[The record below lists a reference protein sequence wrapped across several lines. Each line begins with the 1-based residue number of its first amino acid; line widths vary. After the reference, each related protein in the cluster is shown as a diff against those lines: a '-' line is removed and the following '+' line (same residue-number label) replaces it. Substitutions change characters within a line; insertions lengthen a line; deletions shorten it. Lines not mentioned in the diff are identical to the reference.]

1 MYMYIHKI
9 PWFLFFQRRRD
20 LSRGLHGSA
29 REVGGFLVGLG
40 FRILGLRG
48 VLGFRVLG
56 STQSVLKRVF
66 VIVGV
71 FLGVVLKGS
80 WGLLLWRVL
89 L

>member
-1 MYMYIHKI
+1 M
-9 PWFLFFQRRRD
+9 
-20 LSRGLHGSA
+20 
-29 REVGGFLVGLG
+29 GLG

>member
-1 MYMYIHKI
+1 M
-9 PWFLFFQRRRD
+9 
-20 LSRGLHGSA
+20 
-29 REVGGFLVGLG
+29 GLG

-48 VLGFRVLG
+48 GLGFRVLG